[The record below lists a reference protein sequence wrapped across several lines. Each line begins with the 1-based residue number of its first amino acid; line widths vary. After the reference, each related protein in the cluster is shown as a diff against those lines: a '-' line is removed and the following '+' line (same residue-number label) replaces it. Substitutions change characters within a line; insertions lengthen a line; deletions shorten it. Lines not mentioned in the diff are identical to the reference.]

1 MLELYQILVLILYE
15 FMLRK
20 MNKVVAS
27 WDSSM
32 VYSPMSTLYTA
43 LHAAYCI
50 FILFGHIVRIF
61 YQLIK
66 VTRVKYIII
75 SHFFISIMSINCV
88 LMYVNALF

>member
-50 FILFGHIVRIF
+50 FILFGHIIRIF
-61 YQLIK
+61 YQLIQ
-66 VTRVKYIII
+66 VTRVNYTTL
-75 SHFFISIMSINCV
+75 SHSFISIMSINCV
-88 LMYVNALF
+88 IVS